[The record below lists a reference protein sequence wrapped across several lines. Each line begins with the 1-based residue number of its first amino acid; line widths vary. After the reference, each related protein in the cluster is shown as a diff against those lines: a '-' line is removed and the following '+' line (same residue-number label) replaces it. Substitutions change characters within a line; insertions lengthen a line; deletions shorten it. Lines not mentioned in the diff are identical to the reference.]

1 MKNSLIFTATKEQ
14 ENEFVRLFE
23 LTGKKLKSGNCLFA
37 EDLFLHIFDSEIIYN
52 GSRGDF
58 MLTNQ
63 DIGYFN
69 IDDDGKI
76 NILLYEFIINGNI
89 WDAAI
94 RLYKKIYDIE

>member
-1 MKNSLIFTATKEQ
+1 MKSNLIFAATKEQ

-23 LTGKKLKSGNCLFA
+23 LTGKELKSGNFLFM
-37 EDLFLHIFDSEIIYN
+37 EDLFLHIFSPEIIYN

-69 IDDDGKI
+69 IDDDDKI
-76 NILLYEFIINGNI
+76 NIIVYEFIINGNI

-94 RLYKKIYDIE
+94 RLYKKIYNIK

>member
-1 MKNSLIFTATKEQ
+1 MKSNLIFAATKEQ
-14 ENEFVRLFE
+14 ENEFARLFE
-23 LTGKKLKSGNCLFA
+23 FTGKELKSGNFLFM
-37 EDLFLHIFDSEIIYN
+37 EDLFLHIFSPEIIYN

-69 IDDDGKI
+69 IDDDDKI
-76 NILLYEFIINGNI
+76 NIIVYEFIINGNI

-94 RLYKKIYDIE
+94 RLYKKIYNIK